1 MLFAVAGCWP
11 AVPGDTLLVIM
22 RSVPYWR
29 RKLLIVEGKPLS
41 GAMSNADF
49 SELPLCG
56 DLDMRI
62 ARDGTWYY
70 RGSPINRKPLVK
82 LFSTVL
88 RREDDGAHW
97 LVTPAER
104 GRVMVDDAAF
114 TAVEV
119 TASGQGRNQILR
131 FRTNLDDEV
140 IADTGHPLHLAAG
153 RDRAE
158 PAPYLRVRPALSPMA
173 PAVPGLEALILRP
186 VYYHLIELGE
196 VSMINGREV
205 FGVWSCGVFFALGEI
220 EEGAI

>member
-1 MLFAVAGCWP
+1 
-11 AVPGDTLLVIM
+11 
-22 RSVPYWR
+22 
-29 RKLLIVEGKPLS
+29 
-41 GAMSNADF
+41 MSNADF

-88 RREDDGAHW
+88 RRENDGDYW

-104 GRVMVDDAAF
+104 GRVVVDDAPF

-119 TASGQGRNQILR
+119 TATGTGRDQVLC

-140 IADTGHPLHLAAG
+140 TADAAHPIRMILAPG
-153 RDRAE
+153 NTE
-158 PAPYLRVRPALSPMA
+158 PAPYLRVRPALSR
-173 PAVPGLEALILRP
+173 PATADAGDLPSQPPGLEALILRS
-186 VYYHLIELGE
+186 VYYHLVELGDYH
-196 VSMINGREV
+196 SADGKLM
-205 FGVWSCGVFFALGEI
+205 FGVWSCGDFFPLGEVDNDWPQD
-220 EEGAI
+220 GRA

>member
-1 MLFAVAGCWP
+1 
-11 AVPGDTLLVIM
+11 
-22 RSVPYWR
+22 
-29 RKLLIVEGKPLS
+29 
-41 GAMSNADF
+41 MSNADF

-88 RREDDGAHW
+88 RRENDGGYW

-104 GRVMVDDAAF
+104 GRVVVDDAPF

-119 TASGQGRNQILR
+119 AATGTGRDQVLR

-140 IADTGHPLHLAAG
+140 IADAAHPIRVILAPDSG
-153 RDRAE
+153 E
-158 PAPYLRVRPALSPMA
+158 PAPYLRVRPALSQPTAATA
-173 PAVPGLEALILRP
+173 PAVTAVAPATSADQHPPGLEALILRA
-186 VYYHLIELGE
+186 VYYHLVELGDYHR
-196 VSMINGREV
+196 SDGKLM
-205 FGVWSCGVFFALGEI
+205 FGVWSCGVFFPLGEI
-220 EEGAI
+220 DGDPREDTRA